1 MRVCFAV
8 GLLFLFP
15 AFTFQ
20 LAFDQ
25 INFKFT
31 SSPVLQIISAG
42 TEVLAVATI
51 FSSRDISWMVRSCW
65 PILIM
70 IALAFMSAIWSIDR
84 VATIKVANVFATVCL
99 FSFALLGRLEPTNCI
114 RFVIR
119 MMTLGCVLS
128 ILWVIMLPNVAIHQA
143 TDASQTVHAGLWRG
157 IFTHKQ
163 GLGIFSGLTTGLLL
177 FYGRMA
183 FQSVP
188 LRLGAIACGIACLMG
203 TESTTGFLTA
213 TITPA
218 LLYSCY
224 AVAKFPPG
232 ARRGKFNT
240 LLLIGLVLI
249 AAFHLGLL
257 DFLPRLLGKSSDL
270 TGRSDIWP
278 LALEAFKNSG
288 AALLGGGFGSG
299 FAAYV
304 IDAPIDSGYI
314 DKIIEFGYLGS
325 TVIFAMFVWMLLAGR
340 SLIIQTSLER
350 AIVDIFPF
358 SIVTVIMIINIT
370 EGLFMEKHIT
380 TVLMAIAAGL
390 TVQRNATSGS
400 RNAAD
405 QGGHK

>member
-1 MRVCFAV
+1 
-8 GLLFLFP
+8 
-15 AFTFQ
+15 
-20 LAFDQ
+20 
-25 INFKFT
+25 
-31 SSPVLQIISAG
+31 
-42 TEVLAVATI
+42 
-51 FSSRDISWMVRSCW
+51 
-65 PILIM
+65 
-70 IALAFMSAIWSIDR
+70 
-84 VATIKVANVFATVCL
+84 
-99 FSFALLGRLEPTNCI
+99 
-114 RFVIR
+114 
-119 MMTLGCVLS
+119 
-128 ILWVIMLPNVAIHQA
+128 
-143 TDASQTVHAGLWRG
+143 
-157 IFTHKQ
+157 
-163 GLGIFSGLTTGLLL
+163 
-177 FYGRMA
+177 MA

-188 LRLGAIACGIACLMG
+188 LRLGAIAGGIACLMG

-270 TGRSDIWP
+270 TGRSDIWR

-340 SLIIQTSLER
+340 SLIIQTSQER

-358 SIVTVIMIINIT
+358 SIVSVIMIINIT

-390 TVQRNATSGS
+390 TVQRNPTSGS